1 VRKCCD
7 AVDMVGSSG
16 NGKWAVQ
23 CSVSKA
29 EEENGEEV
37 LGYPLHQ
44 SICTGRHTLLLK
56 CVSLQTGHCKP
67 SCEYSLASEGCCA
80 WHGAIGDCCKLRA
93 DVVAVYEVM

>member
-1 VRKCCD
+1 MRWTWWA
-7 AVDMVGSSG
+7 AVGMGRGLYS
-16 NGKWAVQ
+16 AQ
-23 CSVSKA
+23 VSKA
-29 EEENGEEV
+29 EEEKGEDV

-67 SCEYSLASEGCCA
+67 SCEYSPASEGCCA